1 MRPGFSEFSFAYALT
16 EQLNTGSANPP
27 RFLSQY
33 MENQLGP
40 DIILNLRGF
49 LLFLQFKLCEGMVRD
64 TAGEIAN
71 HRLPLTLPFLRMRLM
86 PARLSPQH
94 ERLLALDQM
103 LDPRIGVVLYAAPR
117 FYEYVDFSRNYR
129 NRHTLS
135 NSAFIKPRHIGSL
148 PNNHGHHVSFNMSA
162 NHGWLLS
169 EPRAI
174 EKILSGSDLL
184 EMMRND
190 QEERTTLLECGRH
203 AFDCMR
209 ASLLESDTVSDDF
222 IGEIEG
228 NPIPQVRALAS
239 QYFDALL
246 LEVVFV

>member
-16 EQLNTGSANPP
+16 EQLDTGSPNPP
-27 RFLSQY
+27 WFLSQY
-33 MENQLGP
+33 AENRFGP
-40 DIILNLRGF
+40 DVILSLRGF

-86 PARLSPQH
+86 PASLSPQH
-94 ERLLALDQM
+94 DRLLALDRA
-103 LDPRIGVVLYAAPR
+103 LDPSIGVVLYAAPR
-117 FYEYVDFSRNYR
+117 FYEYVDFAVNYR
-129 NRHTLS
+129 NRQILS
-135 NSAFIKPRHIGSL
+135 NSAFIKPRQIGPL
-148 PNNHGHHVSFNMSA
+148 PNNHGHHVSFNLSA

-174 EKILSGSDLL
+174 ENILSGSNLL
-184 EMMRND
+184 EMMRSD

-203 AFDCMR
+203 AFNCMR
-209 ASLLESDTVSDDF
+209 ASLLEQVTVNDDF
-222 IGEIEG
+222 MGEIEG

-246 LEVVFV
+246 LEVVFL